1 MSDVEGRV
9 ISVLAESQGIDPKKI
24 TLCSTFDEL
33 GIDSFDGIN
42 VLFLIESEFDISV
55 PDEKA
60 KSLRGVRDIVQGVEN
75 LLALRKSSPGS

>member
-60 KSLRGVRDIVQGVEN
+60 KSLRGVRDIVQGIEN